1 MKWAIFCYIML
12 RATVLQFPKGLSEPQ
27 NICLYLYIYKYIYKY
42 SSKSYP
48 SNH

>member
-1 MKWAIFCYIML
+1 MGDFLLYY
-12 RATVLQFPKGLSEPQ
+12 ATRYSVTVPERLIRTLK
-27 NICLYLYIYKYIYKY
+27 ICLYLYIYKYIYKY